1 VNRSRPIGVIGVPTS
16 AGAFA
21 PGQEQAPSALR
32 EAGLVKSLR
41 AAGVGV
47 NDRGDRDVWRWRPD
61 RDHPRAQNVSQVVE
75 IVRDTARRVEES
87 VAAGEVTLVLG
98 GDCTVG
104 LGTVAGHA
112 AGGAT
117 VGVIYFDT
125 HADLNVPAVVTE
137 GALDWMG
144 LAHALGEAGA
154 VPELVEA
161 GPRIPL
167 LEPEQILL
175 FAWGP
180 EQATDHERET
190 IERLGITAIEV
201 DEVAADPRAAAT
213 RAVDTLR
220 AHLDRLLIHF
230 DVDVIDFTDV
240 PLSENW
246 GRNEGLAYDSALSA
260 AEALLATGRIDG
272 LTITELNPDHAE
284 EGTRSIER
292 FAADVA
298 RSLAQG

>member
-1 VNRSRPIGVIGVPTS
+1 MNRARPIAVIGVPTS

-32 EAGLVKSLR
+32 EAGLVESLR
-41 AAGVGV
+41 AAGVDV

-61 RDHPRAQNVSQVVE
+61 RERPRAQNVAQVVE

-112 AGGAT
+112 IGGAT

-137 GALDWMG
+137 GAVDWMG
-144 LAHALGEAGA
+144 LAHALGEEGA
-154 VPELVEA
+154 VPELVEV
-161 GPRIPL
+161 GPRVPL
-167 LEPEQILL
+167 LEPEQIVL

-180 EQATDHERET
+180 DQATT
-190 IERLGITAIEV
+190 TSAKRLDG
-201 DEVAADPRAAAT
+201 
-213 RAVDTLR
+213 
-220 AHLDRLLIHF
+220 
-230 DVDVIDFTDV
+230 
-240 PLSENW
+240 S
-246 GRNEGLAYDSALSA
+246 GSALSRSMRSPRIR
-260 AEALLATGRIDG
+260 GR
-272 LTITELNPDHAE
+272 PPHAPSR
-284 EGTRSIER
+284 RSGHTST
-292 FAADVA
+292 AC
-298 RSLAQG
+298 